1 MKGIVM
7 SIREICNRNVVCA
20 TGSTSA
26 VEAAQLMRQHHI
38 GNVVVVD
45 QLDGERAPLGVVTD
59 RDIVIEV
66 VAAGLDPTTVKLSDM
81 LMGRLV
87 TVDEATS
94 YTETI
99 RLMAL
104 HGVRRLPVVD
114 AAGKLTGIVSTDD
127 LLPQLAGP
135 LAAMADLA
143 VRSRRFEMQTRK

>member
-1 MKGIVM
+1 M

-20 TGSTSA
+20 TAAMTA

-45 QLDGERAPLGVVTD
+45 QQDDERTPLGVVTD

-66 VAAGLDPTTVKLSDM
+66 VAAGLDPKTLKLGD
-81 LMGRLV
+81 LLVGRLV
-87 TVDEATS
+87 TVEESTS
-94 YTETI
+94 YAETI

-114 AAGKLTGIVSTDD
+114 GDGKLVGIVSTDD
-127 LLPQLAGP
+127 LLPQLAAP

-143 VRSRRFEMQTRK
+143 ARSRRFEMQTRK